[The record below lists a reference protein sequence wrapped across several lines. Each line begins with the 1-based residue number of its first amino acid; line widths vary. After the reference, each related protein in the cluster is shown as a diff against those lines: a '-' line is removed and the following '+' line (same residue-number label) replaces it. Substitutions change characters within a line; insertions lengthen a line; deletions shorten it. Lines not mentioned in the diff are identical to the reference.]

1 MEDAADEDIPR
12 DTLEVRVHAL
22 QSSSTNT
29 QVHVLEGILA
39 QLQDEGT
46 RSRRSVKRLLIA

>member
-1 MEDAADEDIPR
+1 MEDAADEDVPR